1 MSAVA
6 IPLANE
12 GGAAEGDRRRA
23 RPSKGGE
30 SLSRRARLS
39 LFAVLG
45 LGYAAR
51 VGWIFQDK
59 ASSPHPDLPSFI
71 EPSLRLLNPFD
82 SGMREPGFVWWL
94 WLIRQFGVSGFL
106 GIRLV
111 TALWFIGTAAFV
123 FFLARRLLGEKRAWI
138 VLGFYSFL
146 PTQIQA
152 DGLGMRHLVESFG
165 MAWMLWA
172 LLTAEGLSPS
182 RRWVHAAA
190 SVALLVMVRISFLG
204 SSALFLLYGALRRR
218 SRALLAALAPALFL
232 LFFHF
237 RANER
242 RFGDP
247 FYTIN
252 IHSYWFANAEFI
264 GQPGFPASFEEWQK
278 DAHRKTL
285 TYRQWMFDRH
295 SPMEIVGAHLVGYYR
310 FFWFSPEK
318 TYFPA
323 WFGPLRWLALG
334 ALLVG
339 FGTAFYSA
347 ALRPVLMAM
356 TFYAWP
362 YAFPGHVHWAGRFF
376 VPVSY
381 LFLILIVAGGETL
394 WGFLR
399 IGFAS
404 LFVGRSG
411 KGR

>member
-123 FFLARRLLGEKRAWI
+123 FFLARRWLGEKRAWI

-218 SRALLAALAPALFL
+218 STALLAALAPALFL
-232 LFFHF
+232 LFFIFEPTSGGLVTPFTPSIFTVIGLRTRNSSVNPDF
-237 RANER
+237 RR
-242 RFGDP
+242 
-247 FYTIN
+247 
-252 IHSYWFANAEFI
+252 
-264 GQPGFPASFEEWQK
+264 
-278 DAHRKTL
+278 
-285 TYRQWMFDRH
+285 
-295 SPMEIVGAHLVGYYR
+295 
-310 FFWFSPEK
+310 
-318 TYFPA
+318 
-323 WFGPLRWLALG
+323 PLRN
-334 ALLVG
+334 
-339 FGTAFYSA
+339 
-347 ALRPVLMAM
+347 
-356 TFYAWP
+356 
-362 YAFPGHVHWAGRFF
+362 GRRTRTEK
-376 VPVSY
+376 
-381 LFLILIVAGGETL
+381 A
-394 WGFLR
+394 
-399 IGFAS
+399 
-404 LFVGRSG
+404 
-411 KGR
+411 